1 MKLIERIKTLELL
14 IFVGISGL
22 CFYMIVVESNV
33 YHLIADSKELQL
45 VCGLLWGSLFVA
57 FIFIFI
63 DLSLYSTQK
72 KAINALDYAVHSDN
86 LAKIANRQGIDE
98 IIDKYVG
105 MPLPENMGCAMFIL
119 TSLND
124 VNATHTRADGNTQ
137 IRNFSIILK
146 LASVDVCFVGRNGG
160 NVFMAIF
167 ENANSMQVEAFM
179 DRIAEKVR
187 EYNRKKDNLPMYY
200 QVGLAYHE
208 DQSIDSINKL
218 ISLASQRSRDGEIIP
233 SSTPKITVKVAEPE
247 IPKEQLEDTKTNI
260 EQTNYNYEDEISEN
274 YSYSDEEIFKNAE
287 KYD

>member
-1 MKLIERIKTLELL
+1 MKLIERAKTLELL
-14 IFVGISGL
+14 IFLAIAGL
-22 CFYMIVVESNV
+22 CFYMIVIESNV

-45 VCGLLWGSLFVA
+45 VCGLLWASLFVA

-63 DLSLYSTQK
+63 DLSLYSKQK

-98 IIDKYVG
+98 VIDKYVG
-105 MPLPENMGCAMFIL
+105 LPLPENMGCAMFIL

-124 VNATHTRADGNTQ
+124 INKHHTRADGNTQ

-146 LASVDVCFVGRNGG
+146 LASADVCFVGRNGG

-167 ENANSMQVEAFM
+167 ENANSMQVESFM
-179 DRIAEKVR
+179 ERICEKVR
-187 EYNRKKDNLPMYY
+187 EYNRKKNNLPMYY

-208 DQSIDSINKL
+208 DESIDSINKL
-218 ISLASQRSRDGEIIP
+218 ISLASQRSRDGEITP
-233 SSTPKITVKVAEPE
+233 GSTPAIAPKIAENSEPTQPAE
-247 IPKEQLEDTKTNI
+247 TTKSLKST
-260 EQTNYNYEDEISEN
+260 EEN
-274 YSYSDEEIFKNAE
+274 YRYTFEEVFEDAK

>member
-1 MKLIERIKTLELL
+1 MKLIERAKTLELL
-14 IFVGISGL
+14 IFLAIAGL
-22 CFYMIVVESNV
+22 CFYMIVIESNV

-45 VCGLLWGSLFVA
+45 VCGLLWASLFVA

-63 DLSLYSTQK
+63 DLSLYSKQK

-98 IIDKYVG
+98 VIDKYVG
-105 MPLPENMGCAMFIL
+105 LPLPENMGCAMFIL

-124 VNATHTRADGNTQ
+124 INKHHTRADGNTQ

-146 LASVDVCFVGRNGG
+146 LASADVCFVGRNGG

-167 ENANSMQVEAFM
+167 ENANSMQVESFM
-179 DRIAEKVR
+179 ERICEKVR
-187 EYNRKKDNLPMYY
+187 EYNRKKNNLPMYY

-208 DQSIDSINKL
+208 DESIDSINKL
-218 ISLASQRSRDGEIIP
+218 ISLASQRSRDGEITP
-233 SSTPKITVKVAEPE
+233 GSTPVIAPKIAENSEPTQPSE
-247 IPKEQLEDTKTNI
+247 TTKSLQST
-260 EQTNYNYEDEISEN
+260 EEN
-274 YSYSDEEIFKNAE
+274 YRYTFEEVFEDAK